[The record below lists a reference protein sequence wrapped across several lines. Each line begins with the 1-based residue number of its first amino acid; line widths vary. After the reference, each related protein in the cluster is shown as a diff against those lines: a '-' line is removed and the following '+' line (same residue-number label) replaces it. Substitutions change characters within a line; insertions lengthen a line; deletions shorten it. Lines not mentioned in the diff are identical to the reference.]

1 MLNLIIPC
9 LSDLIYQN
17 PYEDCMGFKRNARD
31 ADDASRGIIH
41 SWAFRFFKQS
51 QFRPGEII
59 KIGPFEIRPVNIRPL
74 SEYSKRF
81 KQTEG
86 FRRFSVFANEITM
99 EMVTNENDWLHIED
113 AESGIKFGH
122 FPQDERF
129 GIITGYAS
137 AIILLLRLRGMT
149 VVTVPMEIT
158 GSTFEEL
165 HDAKRES
172 IEARFRFTQAIIE
185 PAILPGK
192 LELFDKAD
200 VEWIEK
206 YHQDIVI
213 RDKPGEKDNFTFFHD
228 IFDSLSFP
236 NPTNMLQQIWTGIEH
251 IVKTGE
257 LGVRRSIRE
266 RCAMLLCK
274 QDEDVKELAN
284 KIDLLYDFRCK
295 VVHGNDHFSMLDYL
309 SGFTDFTNLSGK
321 TKMLFDSYELL
332 KDLLILV
339 IERGAMP
346 TKKELEQLHKD
357 YSDAI
362 KSD

>member
-1 MLNLIIPC
+1 
-9 LSDLIYQN
+9 
-17 PYEDCMGFKRNARD
+17 MGFKRNARD
-31 ADDASRGIIH
+31 AAASSGIVH
-41 SWAFRFFKQS
+41 SWAFRFFKES
-51 QFRPGEII
+51 QFRVGEVI

-74 SEYSKRF
+74 SDYSKRF
-81 KQTEG
+81 KKADD

-99 EMVTNENDWLHIED
+99 EMVTNENDWYNTAD
-113 AESGIKFGH
+113 AESGELFGH
-122 FPQDERF
+122 LPKNERF
-129 GIITGYAS
+129 DIITGYAS

-165 HDAKRES
+165 HNAKRES
-172 IEARFRFTQAIIE
+172 IEARFRFTQAIVE

-192 LELFDKAD
+192 LELFGRAD
-200 VEWIEK
+200 IEWIEK
-206 YHQDIVI
+206 YHRDIVI

-284 KIDLLYDFRCK
+284 KIDSLYDFRCK

-332 KDLLILV
+332 KDLLIFV
-339 IERGAMP
+339 IEGGAMP
-346 TKKELEQLHKD
+346 TKKELEQLHRD

-362 KSD
+362 ETD

>member
-1 MLNLIIPC
+1 
-9 LSDLIYQN
+9 
-17 PYEDCMGFKRNARD
+17 MGFKRNARD
-31 ADDASRGIIH
+31 AVIASSGIVH
-41 SWAFRFFKQS
+41 SWAFRFFKES
-51 QFRPGEII
+51 QFRVGEVI
-59 KIGPFEIRPVNIRPL
+59 KIGPFEIRPVKIRPL
-74 SEYSKRF
+74 SDYSKRF
-81 KQTEG
+81 KKADD

-99 EMVTNENDWLHIED
+99 EMVTNENHWYNTPD
-113 AESGIKFGH
+113 AKSGELFGH
-122 FPQDERF
+122 LPKSERF
-129 GIITGYAS
+129 DIITGYAS

-165 HDAKRES
+165 HNAKRES

-185 PAILPGK
+185 PAIIPGK
-192 LELFDKAD
+192 LELFNKAD
-200 VEWIEK
+200 IEWIEK
-206 YHQDIVI
+206 YHRDVVI

-284 KIDLLYDFRCK
+284 KIDSLYDFRCD

-357 YSDAI
+357 YSNAI
-362 KSD
+362 ETD

>member
-1 MLNLIIPC
+1 
-9 LSDLIYQN
+9 
-17 PYEDCMGFKRNARD
+17 MGFKRNARVAD
-31 ADDASRGIIH
+31 AASSGIVH
-41 SWAFRFFKQS
+41 SWAFRFFKES
-51 QFRPGEII
+51 QFRPGEVI

-74 SEYSKRF
+74 SDYSKRF
-81 KQTEG
+81 KKADD

-99 EMVTNENDWLHIED
+99 EMVTNENDWYNTAD
-113 AESGIKFGH
+113 AESGELFGH
-122 FPQDERF
+122 LPKNERF
-129 GIITGYAS
+129 DIITGYAS

-165 HDAKRES
+165 TNAKRES

-200 VEWIEK
+200 IAWIEK

-213 RDKPGEKDNFTFFHD
+213 RDKPGKKDDFTFFHD

-274 QDEDVKELAN
+274 QGEDVKELAN
-284 KIDLLYDFRCK
+284 KIDSLYSFRCK

-309 SGFTDFTNLSGK
+309 SGFADFTNLSGK

-346 TKKELEQLHKD
+346 TKIELEQLHRD
-357 YSDAI
+357 YSNAI
-362 KSD
+362 ETD

>member
-1 MLNLIIPC
+1 
-9 LSDLIYQN
+9 
-17 PYEDCMGFKRNARD
+17 MGFKRNARD
-31 ADDASRGIIH
+31 AAASSGIVH
-41 SWAFRFFKQS
+41 SWAFRFFKES
-51 QFRPGEII
+51 QFRVGEVI

-74 SEYSKRF
+74 SDYSKRF
-81 KQTEG
+81 KKADD
-86 FRRFSVFANEITM
+86 FRRFSVFANEVTM
-99 EMVTNENDWLHIED
+99 EMVTNENDWYNTAD
-113 AESGIKFGH
+113 AKSGELFGH
-122 FPQDERF
+122 LPKNERF
-129 GIITGYAS
+129 DIITGYAS

-165 HDAKRES
+165 HNAKRES

-192 LELFDKAD
+192 LELFNKSDI
-200 VEWIEK
+200 EWIEK

-274 QDEDVKELAN
+274 QDEDVKDLAN
-284 KIDLLYDFRCK
+284 KIDSLYDFRCK

-346 TKKELEQLHKD
+346 TKKELEQLHRD
-357 YSDAI
+357 YSNAI
-362 KSD
+362 ETD